1 MLNIL
6 VKDLNYIYENNKSNY
21 FFKNKVILITG
32 ASGFLGSY
40 FSNFFC
46 YFHKELKIKKI
57 ILNDLNINKIKKNL
71 INKPLKKCE
80 FLNSDITKINSS
92 VYKLNKVD
100 IVIHAASIASPTF
113 YRKNPLKTAEANVD
127 GLKNLLNFSLKKK
140 VKRILY
146 FSSSE
151 IYGNPDAKNIPT
163 KETYNG
169 NVSSIG
175 PRACYDESKRYG
187 ETLCYIYNQQHKL
200 PIRIVR
206 PFNNYGPFLNK
217 SDKRLPSDLLN
228 TILDNNNI
236 ILHSDGKPK
245 RTFCYVADAICGYLK
260 VISYKKFDVFNIGN
274 DDEEISVLKFTK
286 IFREVAKKYINYS
299 GNIIFRKSNDIKYL
313 TDNPQRRKPC
323 LKKSRKLLKYHPK
336 IKLKQGLKNYLM
348 YYFNND

>member
-80 FLNSDITKINSS
+80 FLNSDITKVNSS

-127 GLKNLLNFSLKKK
+127 GLKNLLNFSLKKRSK
-140 VKRILY
+140 EYCIFHLVK
-146 FSSSE
+146 FME
-151 IYGNPDAKNIPT
+151 IQMQKI
-163 KETYNG
+163 
-169 NVSSIG
+169 SQL
-175 PRACYDESKRYG
+175 KRHTMEMYQVLDQ
-187 ETLCYIYNQQHKL
+187 EHATMNLKDMVKLCVIF
-200 PIRIVR
+200 II
-206 PFNNYGPFLNK
+206 
-217 SDKRLPSDLLN
+217 
-228 TILDNNNI
+228 NNI
-236 ILHSDGKPK
+236 NFPLGS
-245 RTFCYVADAICGYLK
+245 
-260 VISYKKFDVFNIGN
+260 
-274 DDEEISVLKFTK
+274 
-286 IFREVAKKYINYS
+286 
-299 GNIIFRKSNDIKYL
+299 
-313 TDNPQRRKPC
+313 
-323 LKKSRKLLKYHPK
+323 
-336 IKLKQGLKNYLM
+336 
-348 YYFNND
+348 